1 MQVLIA
7 LLEIIDIALWVRG
20 DCKKDSSTAKC
31 PSKCHKSKI
40 KRIRIVPHEAKP
52 GALTVYRSS
61 SEQSRSFSRHQQ
73 RDPKRKK
80 NGECHLFEKRK
91 GEYYCHRIVFFFIVG
106 RLIMFSF

>member
-31 PSKCHKSKI
+31 PSKCHRSKI

-80 NGECHLFEKRK
+80 MENATCLKKEK
-91 GEYYCHRIVFFFIVG
+91 ESTTVIV
-106 RLIMFSF
+106 